1 MKWPRR
7 CSALYYNE
15 EGMMTCKVG
24 ESATIAKTSFSGDGG
39 EGLKSHKHVSQ
50 VKDEQEK
57 KIDVYVD

>member
-1 MKWPRR
+1 
-7 CSALYYNE
+7 
-15 EGMMTCKVG
+15 MTCKVG
-24 ESATIAKTSFSGDGG
+24 ESATIATTSFSGDEG